1 MILLLYWA
9 GSLARIAARLFRPV
23 GFSGSSEVLYAI
35 DSGSIDMAYT
45 WGISSPKPGSLS
57 FSGEAYSI
65 SVPCLAPKSAH
76 AWAAFDT
83 TRSAGELPVACSLS
97 TRWNTSS
104 LSRLLAAI
112 FVTHGY
118 FLLKSRKIGA
128 QFSWSVLE

>member
-1 MILLLYWA
+1 M
-9 GSLARIAARLFRPV
+9 
-23 GFSGSSEVLYAI
+23 YAI
-35 DSGSIDMAYT
+35 DSGSMDIAYT
-45 WGISSPKPGSLS
+45 LGSSSPNSGSLS

-65 SVPCLAPKSAH
+65 SVAGRPAKSAH

-112 FVTHGY
+112 FVTQGY
-118 FLLKSRKIGA
+118 FFWKSRKIGA